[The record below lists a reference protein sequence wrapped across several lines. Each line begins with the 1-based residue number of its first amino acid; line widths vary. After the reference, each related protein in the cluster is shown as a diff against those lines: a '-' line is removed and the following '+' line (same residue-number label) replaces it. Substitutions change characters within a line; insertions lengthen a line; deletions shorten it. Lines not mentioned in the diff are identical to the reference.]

1 MRHYCRVTTSR
12 MALRHCDEESSRGF
26 ARAALLR
33 AARDGAS
40 APFCTTRSATSAGAA
55 GSVTFPSRCLL
66 RSHSRDA
73 FQARVEGRGGARV
86 VPHSLVGDAIN
97 VIISIDC
104 SKARRGS
111 EWWRRGE
118 RVGTPPIRE
127 RAGDDKES
135 DIPWD
140 NRIVCGHCEPQFFRY
155 A

>member
-1 MRHYCRVTTSR
+1 MRHYCRVTASR

-40 APFCTTRSATSAGAA
+40 TPFCTTRAATSAGVA

-86 VPHSLVGDAIN
+86 VPRSLVGDAIN

-111 EWWRRGE
+111 EWRRRGE
-118 RVGTPPIRE
+118 RVGTPPIRA
-127 RAGDDKES
+127 RAEDDTRE
-135 DIPWD
+135 
-140 NRIVCGHCEPQFFRY
+140 
-155 A
+155 